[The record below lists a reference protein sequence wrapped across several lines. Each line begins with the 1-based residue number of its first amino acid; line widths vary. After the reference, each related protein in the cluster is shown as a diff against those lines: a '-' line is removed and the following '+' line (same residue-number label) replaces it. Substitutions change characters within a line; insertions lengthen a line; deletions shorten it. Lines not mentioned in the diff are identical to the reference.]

1 MLLVDGGGEPVQAN
15 LYGAFGEVLRAWG
28 DSRNDRLGNTKE
40 HDRATGLANHGFRYY
55 DPATGRY
62 LSEDPLGYEGGFNL
76 HVYCGNDPVNK
87 FDPLGL
93 FEWWEFA
100 KAFAGEVGNGVVDA
114 GKAAIHAV
122 SHPVQT
128 ATAIKDRAVQRYGA
142 IYERE
147 GALQTV
153 YVALGDAIGYTKI
166 AEGAYGIDIETG
178 QPLNG
183 TERFQKISGGV
194 GQVAGTIAGG
204 AAVADKLKNHVQ
216 TIKNAKVL
224 EKTKADLAMEKATAQ
239 VLDCDCGAV
248 VGDYVGNFAKTRWG
262 TIEPTG
268 IYTYDGTNYS
278 AWTFNE
284 IRANSVHNPG
294 AKLMVL
300 GPYDATNPAKSYE
313 VIANKEGASFF
324 NIDSEMWSHLNKKMP
339 KKSRSDGMFDW
350 LNAPTLDYAI
360 KDGKRFEFTW
370 SEPEIQKIPPDK
382 ATYREYKYLHD
393 HNYPKEKIE
402 YAE

>member
-1 MLLVDGGGEPVQAN
+1 MLLAYLFTTSGPEYCILFQLAVYNKQSLPLNEKITAKGNFENTLQLIIELVVFFVPV
-15 LYGAFGEVLRAWG
+15 VLA
-28 DSRNDRLGNTKE
+28 LT
-40 HDRATGLANHGFRYY
+40 F
-55 DPATGRY
+55 
-62 LSEDPLGYEGGFNL
+62 
-76 HVYCGNDPVNK
+76 
-87 FDPLGL
+87 
-93 FEWWEFA
+93 
-100 KAFAGEVGNGVVDA
+100 
-114 GKAAIHAV
+114 
-122 SHPVQT
+122 
-128 ATAIKDRAVQRYGA
+128 TAIF
-142 IYERE
+142 
-147 GALQTV
+147 
-153 YVALGDAIGYTKI
+153 GDAIGYTKI

-224 EKTKADLAMEKATAQ
+224 EKTKADLAMEKVTAQ
-239 VLDCDCGAV
+239 VLDGDCGAV

-284 IRANSVHNPG
+284 IRANSVHNPE

-313 VIANKEGASFF
+313 MIAQKEGASFF
-324 NIDSEMWSHLNKKMP
+324 TIDDELWEHLHKKMP
-339 KKSRSDGMFDW
+339 TGQESQAMFDFFNKPAIVQSAEAQKSFKFTVPENKITDKRKKHTATHKEYELINNK
-350 LNAPTLDYAI
+350 LNYPIERIDYA
-360 KDGKRFEFTW
+360 
-370 SEPEIQKIPPDK
+370 
-382 ATYREYKYLHD
+382 HD
-393 HNYPKEKIE
+393 
-402 YAE
+402 